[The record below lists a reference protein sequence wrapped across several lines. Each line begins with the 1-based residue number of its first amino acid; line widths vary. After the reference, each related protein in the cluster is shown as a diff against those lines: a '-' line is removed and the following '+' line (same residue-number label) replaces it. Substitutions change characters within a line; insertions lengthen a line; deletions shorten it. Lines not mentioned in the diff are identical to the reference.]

1 MSNIEI
7 LNSLV
12 NCIDLKKLSAIYQ
25 DEDLPNHVR
34 KRARFKIACLW
45 KDADKEYALKVKRSN
60 AAKKAAAT
68 RKAKKNTQLNYA
80 F

>member
-12 NCIDLKKLSAIYQ
+12 NCDDINKLSSIYQ
-25 DEDLPNHVR
+25 DQNLPNHVR
-34 KRARFKIACLW
+34 KRARFKIACMW
-45 KDADKEYALKVKRSN
+45 RDADKEYALKVKRSN

-68 RKAKKNTQLNYA
+68 RKANQNGRKN
-80 F
+80 